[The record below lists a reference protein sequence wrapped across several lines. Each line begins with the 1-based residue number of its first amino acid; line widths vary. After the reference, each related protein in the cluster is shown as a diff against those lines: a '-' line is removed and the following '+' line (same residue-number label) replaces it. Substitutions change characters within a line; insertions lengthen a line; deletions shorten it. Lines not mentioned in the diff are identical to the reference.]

1 MTRRQWKAVE
11 SARRAKRND
20 AVFHI
25 CITVLWLGTLCVM
38 LAPIFLIAMRAK

>member
-25 CITVLWLGTLCVM
+25 CITVLWLGTLGVM
-38 LAPIFLIAMRAK
+38 LAPIFLMTLRMK